1 MGSVTGVVSK
11 QITLSQGLEL
21 SKVCMCN
28 LSGMMVWLQYKW
40 VAVEPASELLEN
52 MMISGV

>member
-21 SKVCMCN
+21 SKICMFN
-28 LSGMMVWLQYKW
+28 LSGMMVWLQCKW
-40 VAVEPASELLEN
+40 VTLEPALELVEK
-52 MMISGV
+52 MIISGI